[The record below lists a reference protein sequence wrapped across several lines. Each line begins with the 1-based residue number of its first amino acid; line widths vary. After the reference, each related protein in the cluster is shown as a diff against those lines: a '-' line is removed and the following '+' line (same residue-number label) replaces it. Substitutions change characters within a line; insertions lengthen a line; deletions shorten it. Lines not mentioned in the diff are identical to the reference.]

1 MKEIKKEIKLDINS
15 AVEMGTAL
23 IHSGTHAFCLN
34 TEFGRIPVEVWNEK
48 YAMYNSSA
56 TKWEYAPASSDW
68 VIENRNADYRWYVKI
83 LKIPGQSRVITKMQL
98 IRELSAVMFASI
110 SGHMPDE
117 EDLTALTN
125 VYLDT
130 YVEYVG
136 SSRFKDAFCRQYVK
150 HICGV
155 KALHRHNHQMIA
167 NEVTR
172 AMKSETSYTKM
183 VRTETSRRL
192 QEVGLLSCNF
202 LNDFYSM
209 LAGLVLSYRVTR
221 RNKSEEYKAI
231 MEDGD
236 GEITAY
242 QLIEKLLKDE

>member
-15 AVEMGTAL
+15 AVEMGTAM
-23 IHSGTHAFCLN
+23 IHSGTYAFCLN
-34 TEFGRIPVEVWNEK
+34 TEFGRIPVEAWNEK
-48 YAMYNSSA
+48 YAMYNSNA

-68 VIENRNADYRWYVKI
+68 VIENRNADYKWYVKI
-83 LKIPGQSRVITKMQL
+83 LKTAGQSRVITKMQL
-98 IRELSAVMFASI
+98 IRELTAVMFASI
-110 SGHMPDE
+110 SGHMPEE

-125 VYLDT
+125 GYLDT

-150 HICGV
+150 HIGGV
-155 KALHRHNHQMIA
+155 TTLRNHQAIA

-183 VRTETSRRL
+183 VKTETFRRL
-192 QEVGLLSCNF
+192 EEVGLPCEF
-202 LNDFYSM
+202 LNGFYRM
-209 LAGLVLSYRVTR
+209 LAGLVISYQVTR
-221 RNKSEEYKAI
+221 RDKSEEYKAI